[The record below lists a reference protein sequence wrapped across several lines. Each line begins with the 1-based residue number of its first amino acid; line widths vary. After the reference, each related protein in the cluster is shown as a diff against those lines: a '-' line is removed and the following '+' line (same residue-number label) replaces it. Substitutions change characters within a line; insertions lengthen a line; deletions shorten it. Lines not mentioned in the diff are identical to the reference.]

1 MLLALGLA
9 SILLVI
15 FCASRLQILDE
26 ESMPVKIIPGLIR
39 YVPWLT
45 GQIIGSSLDV
55 AKRILNPKL
64 PISPAIIH
72 VDAGQASD
80 MGRVSFANSITL
92 TPGTIS
98 LDVGDEKIE
107 VHALTA
113 EAATG
118 LADGEMARRVHQ
130 KVEGA

>member
-1 MLLALGLA
+1 
-9 SILLVI
+9 
-15 FCASRLQILDE
+15 
-26 ESMPVKIIPGLIR
+26 MPVKIIPGLIR